1 MDHTAL
7 VYLMD
12 KQGRFVAPF
21 NLKRPPKTRRPICGD
36 ILSCYRFWP
45 GAQSTSRAPLSLA

>member
-21 NLKRPPKTRRPICGD
+21 SLKRTPRPRRPICASICD
-36 ILSCYRFWP
+36 
-45 GAQSTSRAPLSLA
+45 APVLRRGIIPCASGG

>member
-1 MDHTAL
+1 MDHTAI

-21 NLKRPPKTRRPICGD
+21 SLKRTKDAAIADLRQR
-36 ILSCYRFWP
+36 L
-45 GAQSTSRAPLSLA
+45 